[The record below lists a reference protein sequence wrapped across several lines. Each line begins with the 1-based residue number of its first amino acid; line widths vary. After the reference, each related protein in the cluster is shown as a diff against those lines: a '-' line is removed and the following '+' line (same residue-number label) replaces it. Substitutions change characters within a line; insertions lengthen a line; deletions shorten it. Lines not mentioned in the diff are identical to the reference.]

1 MAIEFSN
8 MKLTY
13 TNNQYLEQRQI
24 ICKPYNVYK
33 ALASIVTS
41 AQGPHWKIEVEPTKT
56 EYFNNRNNT
65 VEEAEETH
73 WIGLTKEQRNQ
84 LHSMWCET
92 DELPTEQEVANVV
105 EKWLKEANT

>member
-1 MAIEFSN
+1 MVIDFSN

-24 ICKPYNVYK
+24 ICKPCYVYK
-33 ALASIVTS
+33 ALASIVNS

-56 EYFNNRNNT
+56 EYFT
-65 VEEAEETH
+65 TQDESVTEEAN
-73 WIGLTKEQRNQ
+73 WIGLTKEQRKH

-92 DELPTEQEVANVV
+92 DELPTEQDVADIV